1 MNPILHTLGFSPSDR
16 VVILHADDI
25 GMCQATLSAYDDL
38 LHAGL
43 VSSAA
48 TMVPCPWF
56 NGLAALAQRRAGDS
70 RLDMGVHLTL
80 TSEWRTYRWRPL
92 TTRDPASG
100 LLDGEG
106 YCPAQSLP
114 VFQRADLGAVRAEL
128 MAQVQWALAA
138 GIDVTHVDNHMLTL
152 FHPRLLPV
160 YIDVAQQFGLPPFL
174 VHIPPAWQ
182 RNMGYNAD
190 DIAAAQL
197 LIDEAAAA
205 GLPVFD
211 FFAVLS
217 LDEHENRLDEIRA
230 LLDELP
236 AGLSTIL
243 FHPAADTPELR
254 AIAPDWRCR
263 VADYHLFTSD
273 ALRTL
278 LAEAGVQVVGWRA
291 IRDALRASAGMR

>member
-1 MNPILHTLGFSPSDR
+1 MNPLLHTLGFSPTDR

-25 GMCQATLSAYDDL
+25 GMCQATLTAYDDL
-38 LHAGL
+38 LDAGL

-56 NGLAALAQRRAGDS
+56 NGLAELVQRRAGHP

-92 TTRDPASG
+92 TTSDPASG

-106 YCPAQSLP
+106 YFPAQSLP
-114 VFQRADLGAVRAEL
+114 VIQRADLGAVRAEL
-128 MAQVQWALAA
+128 MAQVQRALAA

-182 RNMGYNAD
+182 HNMGYDAA
-190 DIAAAQL
+190 DIAAAQR

-217 LDEHENRLDEIRA
+217 LDEHANRLDEIRA
-230 LLDELP
+230 PLDELP

-263 VADYHLFTSD
+263 VADYELFTSD
-273 ALRTL
+273 ALRAA
-278 LAEAGVQVVGWRA
+278 LASAGVQVIGWRA
-291 IRDALRASAGMR
+291 IRDAIRNS